1 MFNLVGYLT
10 ELKRNISKRDIF
22 LILIIISCFFL
33 TRIIN
38 LDKFPIFSDEGIYI
52 HWSKVA
58 WKDASWRFISL
69 TDGRQPLQTW
79 GIIPFLKIFETN
91 ALLAGR
97 LFSVTGGLFALIG
110 IIISGWYLLGK
121 RVGFIAGFLYVFT
134 PYFLFYDRLALVD
147 STMNAFTIWIL
158 LLSVLLGRKVRL
170 DIALILGFVSGFGLL
185 AKSSVKLYLGM
196 AFFSILFILLEDSFS
211 VRLFVKNIKSKLF
224 KKPNKPYEIISFI
237 FLYGVVG
244 FLAVLM
250 YNVQRLS
257 PFFHFVSE
265 KNKTFI
271 LTFSELLKNP
281 LDYFSHNITNL
292 PYYIFSETGMVFF
305 VVAIVGLYFLYKK
318 QKRIGIYFLI
328 WLVGGMLS
336 ISLVARVLF
345 PRYVLSLGGLM
356 IIPAAYMISLIND
369 KRRYLGIIAIFL
381 LSVIYFNYTII
392 FDYKNIPL
400 PKIDRG
406 QYLEDW
412 PAGWGIKEIVSFAR
426 SKSKEKPVIL
436 LAEGGFGMSGDVLD
450 IYLLPGDK
458 ISIKSY
464 WPLNIE
470 SLLENQP
477 LLNDSSIYIVFSHRN
492 EFPQDWPIKK
502 IEEYKKPGGRSSMF
516 LFELKD
522 K

>member
-1 MFNLVGYLT
+1 
-10 ELKRNISKRDIF
+10 
-22 LILIIISCFFL
+22 
-33 TRIIN
+33 
-38 LDKFPIFSDEGIYI
+38 
-52 HWSKVA
+52 
-58 WKDASWRFISL
+58 
-69 TDGRQPLQTW
+69 
-79 GIIPFLKIFETN
+79 
-91 ALLAGR
+91 
-97 LFSVTGGLFALIG
+97 
-110 IIISGWYLLGK
+110 
-121 RVGFIAGFLYVFT
+121 
-134 PYFLFYDRLALVD
+134 
-147 STMNAFTIWIL
+147 
-158 LLSVLLGRKVRL
+158 
-170 DIALILGFVSGFGLL
+170 
-185 AKSSVKLYLGM
+185 
-196 AFFSILFILLEDSFS
+196 
-211 VRLFVKNIKSKLF
+211 
-224 KKPNKPYEIISFI
+224 
-237 FLYGVVG
+237 
-244 FLAVLM
+244 
-250 YNVQRLS
+250 
-257 PFFHFVSE
+257 
-265 KNKTFI
+265 
-271 LTFSELLKNP
+271 
-281 LDYFSHNITNL
+281 
-292 PYYIFSETGMVFF
+292 
-305 VVAIVGLYFLYKK
+305 
-318 QKRIGIYFLI
+318 
-328 WLVGGMLS
+328 MLS
-336 ISLVARVLF
+336 IPLVARVLF